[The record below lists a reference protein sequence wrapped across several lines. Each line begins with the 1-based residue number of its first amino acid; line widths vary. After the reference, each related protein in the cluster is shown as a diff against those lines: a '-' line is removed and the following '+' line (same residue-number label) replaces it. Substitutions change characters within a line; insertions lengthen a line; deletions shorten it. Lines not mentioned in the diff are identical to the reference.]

1 VPAATQQFQSQSK
14 QRQTTDLQNLD
25 SRVGFVRKVYG
36 LLSLQLMLTFGI
48 VVFFQ
53 GHKAALLPFFMGPS
67 GNAVMLLSLAVS
79 IFTMLVFE
87 FRPSLQ
93 TKSPANFGL
102 LGLFTLAQAVP
113 VAVIT
118 LLFTT
123 SRHVGVCAC
132 ACYLYAGCF
141 SI

>member
-1 VPAATQQFQSQSK
+1 
-14 QRQTTDLQNLD
+14 
-25 SRVGFVRKVYG
+25 
-36 LLSLQLMLTFGI
+36 MLTFGI